1 MTIEV
6 IKNTTTFTVAP
17 SSGVPYADAPLTSHS
32 FIDKRNASR
41 CVLSDIQ
48 YAVVLSTFL
57 GFLSICSLT
66 DISAE
71 VPPIGV
77 KVCVSVE
84 DLSSGQKFSS
94 FGGLVFRR
102 HQMRDKQEVKVI

>member
-1 MTIEV
+1 M
-6 IKNTTTFTVAP
+6 
-17 SSGVPYADAPLTSHS
+17 
-32 FIDKRNASR
+32 
-41 CVLSDIQ
+41 SDIQ

-84 DLSSGQKFSS
+84 DLSSGQKFSP